1 MKSNISDNIPVD
13 IPNEKYSLRQRHK
26 RSTRT
31 NKQSDNSSLDGIND
45 SSPANETIPQTK
57 SNKKSKGKPK
67 SKQKAAPL
75 SKYRRKT
82 ANARER
88 IRMREI
94 NSAFEHLRNCVP
106 LSICEG
112 SPTTNN
118 EKLTKITTLRL
129 AMKYISTLNN
139 ILNSSFLD
147 SDTSQLLN
155 SIINKTTMQLPSS
168 SNTMENNNDIT
179 TQNNNN
185 NNNKKLNMN
194 SLSTT
199 PTKGKRKSKKS
210 ETTAN
215 KAANK
220 RRKCKPKGTTPK
232 TIRVKA
238 AKKAKTFDSIPNT
251 CLTPPLSSTD
261 SPIDLGLMLE
271 SDGES
276 LHLSE
281 PCLSPPLSSCQQT
294 KAFNTSIVSPPSSIT
309 MSNGLDIG
317 LFLDSDTD
325 SLHFP
330 EPCLSPLDAGFDT
343 LSPFGDLLHAGF
355 AEPTSLDIYLT

>member
-1 MKSNISDNIPVD
+1 MKSNVSDNTTTD

-26 RSTRT
+26 RSTRV
-31 NKQSDNSSLDGIND
+31 NKQNDNGLKDGINLNGTD
-45 SSPANETIPQTK
+45 SSPTTEIIPQTK
-57 SNKKSKGKPK
+57 TSKKSSGKSK

-94 NSAFEHLRNCVP
+94 NSAFEHLRDCVP
-106 LSICEG
+106 LSICED
-112 SPTTNN
+112 SPATNN

-139 ILNSSFLD
+139 ILNSSFVD
-147 SDTSQLLN
+147 SETSELLN
-155 SIINKTTMQLPSS
+155 NIINKTTLQLPSS
-168 SNTMENNNDIT
+168 SNTMENNNDSTI
-179 TQNNNN
+179 QNNNKAS
-185 NNNKKLNMN
+185 KKD
-194 SLSTT
+194 SLSPT

-210 ETTAN
+210 ETTN
-215 KAANK
+215 KTINK
-220 RRKCKPKGTTPK
+220 RRKTNPK
-232 TIRVKA
+232 TTITKTTRVKA
-238 AKKAKTFDSIPNT
+238 AKKAKNFDLIPNT

-281 PCLSPPLSSCQQT
+281 SCLSPSLSSCQQT
-294 KAFNTSIVSPPSSIT
+294 KAFNTSIVSPPSSVT

-343 LSPFGDLLHAGF
+343 LSPFGDFLPAGF

>member
-1 MKSNISDNIPVD
+1 MKSNVSDNTTAD
-13 IPNEKYSLRQRHK
+13 IPNEKYSLRQRQK

-31 NKQSDNSSLDGIND
+31 NKQSDNSSMDGIND
-45 SSPANETIPQTK
+45 SLPTTEIIPQTK
-57 SNKKSKGKPK
+57 TNKKSSGKPK

-139 ILNSSFLD
+139 ILNSSFVD
-147 SDTSQLLN
+147 SETSELLN

-185 NNNKKLNMN
+185 KKLNMN
-194 SLSTT
+194 SMNTT

-210 ETTAN
+210 ETMTN

-220 RRKCKPKGTTPK
+220 RRKNKPKTTLTK
-232 TIRVKA
+232 TTRVKTP
-238 AKKAKTFDSIPNT
+238 KKAKNFDSIPNT

-276 LHLSE
+276 LNLSE
-281 PCLSPPLSSCQQT
+281 PCLSPSLSSCQQA

-309 MSNGLDIG
+309 LSNGLDIG